1 MIQEELK
8 LIKEDKR
15 SLRKFGLTVGTVLLL
30 IGFAFYLFD
39 KSSFFYFGGIGLI
52 LILFGLASPNVLRP
66 VNKVW
71 MTLAIIL
78 GWFMSRV
85 ILIILFY
92 LIITPIGFLL
102 KIFGR
107 DPLKLKVDNSL
118 SSYWEDR
125 EKSVSEKIDYERQF

>member
-1 MIQEELK
+1 MIREELK

-15 SLRKFGLTVGTVLLL
+15 SLRKFGTTVGTVLLL
-30 IGFAFYLFD
+30 IGVVLYLLN
-39 KSSFFYFGGIGLI
+39 KPSFVYFGGIGL
-52 LILFGLASPNVLRP
+52 LLTLFGIALPNLLRP
-66 VNKVW
+66 INKVW
-71 MTLAIIL
+71 MTLAIVL

-102 KIFGR
+102 KLFGR
-107 DPLKLKVDNSL
+107 GLLNLELDNSF

-125 EKSVSEKIDYERQF
+125 EKRVSEKIDYERQF

>member
-1 MIQEELK
+1 MIREELK
-8 LIKEDKR
+8 LIQEDKR

-30 IGFAFYLFD
+30 IGIALYLFG
-39 KSSFFYFGGIGLI
+39 KPSFVYFAGMGLFLI
-52 LILFGLASPNVLRP
+52 LLGIALPHLLRP
-66 VNKVW
+66 INKVW

-85 ILIILFY
+85 ILSILFY

-102 KIFGR
+102 RLFGR
-107 DPLKLKVDNSL
+107 DPLNLKVDNSV

-125 EKSVSEKIDYERQF
+125 EKRVSEKIDYERQF

>member
-1 MIQEELK
+1 MIREELK

-15 SLRKFGLTVGTVLLL
+15 SLRNFGLTVGSVLLV
-30 IGFAFYLFD
+30 IGITLYLLD
-39 KSSFFYFGGIGLI
+39 KSSFIYFGGIGII
-52 LILFGLASPNVLRP
+52 LILFGLALPNVLRP
-66 VNKVW
+66 INKVW

-102 KIFGR
+102 KIFR
-107 DPLKLKVDNSL
+107 KDPLKLKWDNSIT
-118 SSYWEDR
+118 SYWEERD
-125 EKSVSEKIDYERQF
+125 KKVSEKIDYERQF

>member
-1 MIQEELK
+1 MIKEELK
-8 LIKEDKR
+8 LIKEDKQ

-30 IGFAFYLFD
+30 IGVALYFFD
-39 KSSFFYFGGIGLI
+39 KPSSVYFGGIGLL
-52 LILFGLASPNVLRP
+52 LILLGIALPNLLRP
-66 VNKVW
+66 INKVW
-71 MTLAIIL
+71 MTLAIIF

-102 KIFGR
+102 KIFGK

-125 EKSVSEKIDYERQF
+125 EKRISEKIDYERQF

>member
-1 MIQEELK
+1 MIREELK
-8 LIKEDKR
+8 LIKDDKH

-30 IGFAFYLFD
+30 IGIALYLFG
-39 KSSFFYFGGIGLI
+39 KPSFVYIGGIGLF
-52 LILFGLASPNVLRP
+52 LILLGITLPNLLRP
-66 VNKVW
+66 INKVW

-92 LIITPIGFLL
+92 LIITPIGFFLRL
-102 KIFGR
+102 FRR
-107 DPLKLKVDNSL
+107 DPLKLKWDNSI

-125 EKSVSEKIDYERQF
+125 EKKFSEQIDYERQF